1 MPSPFLCPFLACST
15 FYFRLFFCTILVR
28 AIVKLYHQFAAGG
41 KA

>member
-1 MPSPFLCPFLACST
+1 
-15 FYFRLFFCTILVR
+15 FFCTILVR